1 MKWKYENAT
10 SAPARFAGTL
20 AAVSFHR
27 RRGVSASRRTRSSP
41 TMYTL
46 FAMIGASPP
55 RKEDRRLLT
64 GAGRYVDDLTRE
76 GMLHLGV
83 VRSAEAHAR
92 ITKLA
97 LDEARALPGVVAAWS
112 AAELPEA
119 ARAMPGAYGVGKTGR
134 PWGQPILAK
143 DVVRYVGEPV
153 AVLVAESA
161 YRVADAL
168 ELAQVGYEPLP
179 ALATV
184 EAALASTTRVHDGW
198 PDNAALTVRGAVGD
212 AERALATADVVVHEK
227 LRHPRLAAVPIETRG
242 VLAYRDGDSG
252 ALVVWSSTR
261 VLTACATSS
270 RRRSSCPSS
279 TCGCACRTWAG
290 RSGRRAPSIPR
301 RSWWPPRRSGSA
313 AP

>member
-1 MKWKYENAT
+1 
-10 SAPARFAGTL
+10 
-20 AAVSFHR
+20 
-27 RRGVSASRRTRSSP
+27 
-41 TMYTL
+41 
-46 FAMIGASPP
+46 MIGASPP

-64 GAGRYVDDLTRE
+64 GAGRYVDDLTRD

-97 LDEARALPGVVAAWS
+97 LDEARALPG
-112 AAELPEA
+112 
-119 ARAMPGAYGVGKTGR
+119 AYGAGKTGR

-153 AVLVAESA
+153 AVVVAESA

-212 AERALATADVVVHEK
+212 AERALATADVVIHERLK
-227 LRHPRLAAVPIETRG
+227 HPRLAAVPIETRG

-252 ALVVWSSTR
+252 ALVVWSSTQSPYRLRDIVAAALELPVEHVR
-261 VLTACATSS
+261 VRVPDVGGAFGPKGSVYPEEILVAAAALRLGRPVKWVET
-270 RRRSSCPSS
+270 RRESFAGLGQDREQSHEVRI
-279 TCGCACRTWAG
+279 GFARDG
-290 RSGRRAPSIPR
+290 RSGA
-301 RSWWPPRRSGSA
+301 
-313 AP
+313 